1 MTEREERIVFLKD
14 YCTRLRGAACE
25 RCVQACPAQALSFTE
40 NGFVAINHDT
50 CSKCGI
56 CLGICDAF
64 ASTQTSFTDIHAQ
77 LRRIAVSG
85 STALISCRQCCHNI
99 SSSSESTNNV
109 VILPCLAMCS
119 PEFWTLILSENL
131 PFALAIDFD
140 CCASCKIGGAVAEM
154 LYTYAIEAAESYVN
168 KEIPFV
174 DVSVLRQPASQK
186 GTPSQERRELFSHT
200 YEAVRDIASGTY
212 RLQHSK
218 KLQAFFEEQARSKAR
233 NSLSLD
239 EMPVINPFA
248 PQDSVPPTLF
258 PKREMLLEALGYNSS
273 IAENIPVTIS
283 ETDENSCNNCLKCLV
298 SCATG
303 ARQADTQDGTLRF
316 SPSYCIGCD
325 ACENACPQEAI
336 HLIQIQAAALLSE
349 SEAL

>member
-1 MTEREERIVFLKD
+1 MTEREQRIVFLKD
-14 YCTRLRGAACE
+14 YCTRLRGAVCE
-25 RCVQACPAQALSFTE
+25 RCVQACPAQALSFAE
-40 NGFVAINHDT
+40 NGFISVNHDA

-56 CLGICDAF
+56 CLGICDAL

-85 STALISCRQCCHNI
+85 NTALITCRQCYKNPA
-99 SSSSESTNNV
+99 STSENPNNTV
-109 VILPCLAMCS
+109 VLPCLAMPS

-131 PFALAIDFD
+131 PFALAIDFEW
-140 CCASCKIGGAVAEM
+140 CASCETGGEVAEM
-154 LYTYAIEAAESYVN
+154 LYTYAIEAAETYTS
-168 KEIPFV
+168 KEIPFIE
-174 DVSVLRQPASQK
+174 ASL
-186 GTPSQERRELFSHT
+186 GELSARSSTSSQERRELFSST
-200 YEAVRDIASGTY
+200 YETVRDIASGAY

-218 KLQAFFEEQARSKAR
+218 KLQTFFEEQARSKAR
-233 NSLSLD
+233 TSLSLD

-248 PQDSVPPTLF
+248 PQGSVPPTLF

-283 ETDENSCNNCLKCLV
+283 ETDKNSCNNCLTCLA

-316 SPSYCIGCD
+316 SPSYCVGCG
-325 ACENACPQEAI
+325 ACEIACPQEAI
-336 HLIQIQAAALLSE
+336 HMIQVQAAALMSE